1 MPLPLTVSCFG
12 KIQIGFTF
20 LIPAHLGS
28 PGQRA
33 VKRVCVAAVV
43 NSSTQFVT
51 AVWIVLNLTAA
62 SLDAGFCCC
71 GRTAIFWRTSVTSWK
86 QFDTRRTTLRT
97 SLPADNHLPT
107 LYTHARTERH
117 CADTIG
123 TVPVPCGLAVS
134 NAKILIRFSI
144 KIYGSNFMTKSTRK
158 LLLFEITKMLIAV
171 WEKKYCAIY
180 CNFSAHFRCLWVQP
194 SYATRGTVCWR
205 GCRRLCAMKTS
216 LKRVEI

>member
-1 MPLPLTVSCFG
+1 MAVVNSAFNALTLLVGRQEGHPACKKTEWWGAGVVVSLERGADLHTAQLMPLPLTVSCFG

-97 SLPADNHLPT
+97 SLPADNRLPT

-134 NAKILIRFSI
+134 NAKILTHFSI
-144 KIYGSNFMTKSTRK
+144 KIYGSNFITKSTRK
-158 LLLFEITKMLIAV
+158 LLRFEITKMLIAV
-171 WEKKYCAIY
+171 
-180 CNFSAHFRCLWVQP
+180 
-194 SYATRGTVCWR
+194 
-205 GCRRLCAMKTS
+205 
-216 LKRVEI
+216 